1 MKAFLYRLLA
11 WVFVFSSS
19 AIAGTTLTPTTDPSS
34 GISIRIDS
42 WLETC
47 PQAGMVP
54 LKVSI
59 NNRGSSGHTWEI
71 SVSDGSGVGGS
82 MTTTAS
88 ITVEAG
94 RIGETT
100 LYALLS
106 APSGIYRGYHNINIS
121 INGPCIRS
129 GYIGGLNT
137 SSGSSSMT
145 EFIGMSK
152 KLSAKGWSPLKANFD
167 NTKRS
172 GSSDLDGCEVD
183 MNAAPDDWRG
193 YTGLAQLWM
202 DESEWLSLREGS
214 KAALL
219 DWLALGGR
227 LFILGNNESDAR
239 LDQIKL
245 PPTHG
250 GLLRHGAGRV
260 SFLKWDGKTFPVDE
274 VAKQIRLSENKGIA
288 EPLSHYR
295 ESWELVKGLGELS
308 LQHGLIFGFIL
319 VFGIL
324 IGPINLF
331 VLAPA
336 KNRHR
341 LFWTTPALSVIG
353 SALLVA
359 LMVLQDGFGG
369 HGSRVT
375 LGLLLPEQ
383 KKMALIQEQV
393 SKTGVLLGRSFAKEE
408 PSWMLPLLLK
418 DDSTYGFRRDTQHR
432 YNESPESRG
441 GDWFASRAIQAQ
453 MTQAIRPTRAAIE
466 FFPGADD
473 NTPPSV
479 LSSIEVPLEKVF
491 IIAENNICW
500 TAENVGTGEKKL
512 MTKVDLNALDSWSKN
527 GLIKESGPVIQAA
540 WAGLKGHPGFTYAS
554 AKGDSKFSVKSLNSV
569 QWTSDRILFAGPY
582 VKH

>member
-1 MKAFLYRLLA
+1 
-11 WVFVFSSS
+11 
-19 AIAGTTLTPTTDPSS
+19 
-34 GISIRIDS
+34 
-42 WLETC
+42 
-47 PQAGMVP
+47 
-54 LKVSI
+54 
-59 NNRGSSGHTWEI
+59 
-71 SVSDGSGVGGS
+71 
-82 MTTTAS
+82 
-88 ITVEAG
+88 
-94 RIGETT
+94 
-100 LYALLS
+100 
-106 APSGIYRGYHNINIS
+106 
-121 INGPCIRS
+121 
-129 GYIGGLNT
+129 
-137 SSGSSSMT
+137 MT

-152 KLSAKGWSPLKANFD
+152 KLSAKGWSPLKAKFD

-183 MNAAPDDWRG
+183 MTAAPDDWRG

-202 DESEWLSLREGS
+202 NESEWLSLSEGS

-227 LFILGNNESDAR
+227 LFILGSDESAAR

-245 PPTHG
+245 PPPNG
-250 GLLRHGAGRV
+250 GLRRHGSGRV

-274 VAKQIRLSENKGIA
+274 VAKQIRLSENKGIT

-295 ESWELVKGLGELS
+295 ESWDLVKGLGELS

-324 IGPINLF
+324 IGPVNLF

-336 KNRHR
+336 KYRHR
-341 LFWTTPALSVIG
+341 LFWTTPALSLIG

-418 DDSTYGFRRDTQHR
+418 DDPTYGFRRDPQHR
-432 YNESPESRG
+432 YNESPKSRA

-453 MTQAIRPTRAAIE
+453 MTEAIRPTRATIE
-466 FFPGADD
+466 FFPAADD

-512 MTKVDLNALDSWSKN
+512 MTKVDLKAL
-527 GLIKESGPVIQAA
+527 
-540 WAGLKGHPGFTYAS
+540 GFTYAS

-582 VKH
+582 VKR